1 MITFDE
7 ALAAVLGE
15 VSALPSEEIPLAS
28 SLGRYLA
35 QLLLAEADGPRF
47 DNSSVD
53 GYAVRLADLAHASPA
68 SPVRLTV
75 AEILAAGTTMG
86 SGLAP
91 GAAVRIMTGAPVP
104 EGTEACVMREEVLE
118 GDGWAEFRGAARPGE
133 NIRRRGG
140 EYRVGDALLPAGTRV
155 TPPVAALLASLGTG
169 RVAVHRM
176 PRVRILV
183 TGSEVVLPGETL
195 SPGQIYDANGAGLDA
210 ALRAIGVLEV
220 AVGRLA
226 DDRAAIA
233 SWLEEELGGADAV
246 ITSGGV
252 SAGDFDHVPSVFES
266 LGGCRRFWKVA
277 IKPGKPNYFGV
288 WERDGH
294 RALFFGLPGNPVG
307 ALLSFER
314 LVRPALLAMAGRAAE
329 APLELEAT
337 LLAPLEKTPGRLEWV
352 RGVLRHGPE
361 GLAVEPLSQRDS
373 HMLTGLARAHA
384 LIHFP
389 KEVSRKEAG
398 ERVQVQLLRW
408 DP

>member
-7 ALAAVLGE
+7 ALAAVLKE
-15 VSALPSEEIPLAS
+15 VRPLGPEAVPLAS
-28 SLGRYLA
+28 ALGRRLSEP
-35 QLLLAEADGPRF
+35 LLAEADGPRF

-53 GYAVRLADLAHASPA
+53 GYAVRLADLAHATPS
-68 SPVRLTV
+68 SPVRLPV
-75 AEILAAGTTMG
+75 AEILAAGSVME

-91 GAAVRIMTGAPVP
+91 GTAVRIMTGAPVP

-118 GDGWAEFRGAARPGE
+118 GEGWAEFRGAAHAGE

-140 EYRVGDALLPAGTRV
+140 EYRAGDALLPAGTRV
-155 TPPVAALLASLGTG
+155 TPPVVALLASLGKG
-169 RVAVHRM
+169 RVTVHRR

-183 TGSEVVLPGETL
+183 TGSEVVVPGEPL
-195 SPGQIYDANGAGLDA
+195 SPGQIYDANGAGLEA
-210 ALRAIGVLEV
+210 ALRAIGNLEV
-220 AVGRLA
+220 AVDRLA

-233 SWLEEELGGADAV
+233 SWLEGAVGDADAV

-288 WERDGH
+288 WEREGH

-314 LVRPALLAMAGRAAE
+314 LVRPALLATAGRAAE
-329 APLELEAT
+329 APLELEAR
-337 LLAPLEKTPGRLEWV
+337 LLAPLEKAPGRLEWV
-352 RGVLRHGPE
+352 RGVLCQGPE

-389 KEVSRKEAG
+389 KEASRLEAG